1 MSAALQPITAP
12 SCCRSAQI
20 DPLHKPKTTPIFQK
34 LPALRESAVLTG
46 NSELISRY
54 CEKCGLE
61 FHPTTE
67 SILRYLSPEIEIERI
82 GVSANWRKDLRIMF
96 RVEGSSPP
104 AHSTWRDPVTEL
116 RA

>member
-1 MSAALQPITAP
+1 MAPARMSAALQPITAP

-54 CEKCGLE
+54 CEKCGLDSTMAASDKPE
-61 FHPTTE
+61 FR
-67 SILRYLSPEIEIERI
+67 S
-82 GVSANWRKDLRIMF
+82 
-96 RVEGSSPP
+96 
-104 AHSTWRDPVTEL
+104 
-116 RA
+116 